1 MKITIT
7 KDEQEFNITAA
18 WRIIAQMLE
27 KPNAVIGLSTGQ
39 TTIDMHRIVSE
50 IHAKYPF
57 DVSRITL
64 FNVDELTNLP
74 REYAGSCYTMI
85 LNQLAGPL
93 GIPEDNFIMPPTMS
107 DDFEAESLLFEKR
120 LAERGG
126 ADLQMLGIGSN
137 GHIGINQP
145 GTPFE
150 SETWVS
156 PMDPDFEARVRRE
169 TQVPPET
176 ILGGLTRGIKNIMHT
191 RKVILIA
198 KGAHK
203 AEIIEKAIL
212 GPVTTDIPASV
223 VQLHPNCEV
232 LLDAEAGARIAEYAK
247 GKGGRPV

>member
-7 KDEQEFNITAA
+7 KDEKEFDRTAA
-18 WRIIAQMLE
+18 WRIIKMMLE

-39 TTIDMHRIVSE
+39 TTLEMHKIVSD
-50 IHAKYPF
+50 IFAQYPF
-57 DVSRITL
+57 DISAITL

-74 REYAGSCYTMI
+74 REYRGSCYTMI
-85 LNQLAGPL
+85 LNQLVIPL
-93 GIPEDNFIMPPTMS
+93 GIHEENFIMPPTLS
-107 DDFEAESLLFEKR
+107 EDFRAECVLFEKR

-126 ADLQMLGIGSN
+126 ADLQMLGIGGN

-191 RKVILIA
+191 RKIVLIA
-198 KGAHK
+198 KGTHK

-212 GPVTTDIPASV
+212 GPVTTDLPASV
-223 VQLHPNCEV
+223 LQLHPNCEV
-232 LLDAEAGARIAEYAK
+232 LLDASAASRLT
-247 GKGGRPV
+247 GKIK

>member
-7 KDEQEFNITAA
+7 KNEQEFNITAA

-39 TTIDMHRIVSE
+39 TTMDMHRIVSD
-50 IHAKYPF
+50 IYAQYPF

-85 LNQLAGPL
+85 LNQIAGPL
-93 GIPEDNFIMPPTMS
+93 GIPDENFIMPPTES
-107 DDFEAESLLFEKR
+107 DNFEAEALLFEKR

-169 TQVPPET
+169 TQVPEN
-176 ILGGLTRGIKNIMHT
+176 IVLGGLTRGIKNIMHT
-191 RKVILIA
+191 RKLILIA

-203 AEIIEKAIL
+203 AEIIKQAIL

-223 VQLHPNCEV
+223 VQLHPNCEI
-232 LLDAEAGARIAEYAK
+232 LLDADAGALIAKEAGKR
-247 GKGGRPV
+247 GFNF

>member
-7 KDEQEFNITAA
+7 KDEQEFDRIAA
-18 WRIIAQMLE
+18 WRIIAMMLE

-39 TTIDMHRIVSE
+39 TTIGMHKIVST
-50 IHAKYPF
+50 IFTQFPF
-57 DVSRITL
+57 DVSGITI

-74 REYAGSCYTMI
+74 REYSGSCYTMI
-85 LNQLAGPL
+85 LNQLVAPL
-93 GIPEDNFIMPPTMS
+93 GIPEKNFIMPPTMS
-107 DDFEAESLLFEKR
+107 DDFNMECLLFEKQ

-176 ILGGLTRGIKNIMHT
+176 VLGGLTRGIKNIMQT
-191 RKVILIA
+191 RKIILIA
-198 KGAHK
+198 KGMHK
-203 AEIIEKAIL
+203 SEIIEKAIL

-223 VQLHPNCEV
+223 VQLHPDCEI
-232 LLDAEAGARIAEYAK
+232 LLDAAAASGLK
-247 GKGGRPV
+247 GKI

>member
-1 MKITIT
+1 MKITIAPT
-7 KDEQEFNITAA
+7 AQAFDQTAA

-27 KPNAVIGLSTGQ
+27 KPDAVIGLSTGQ
-39 TTIDMHRIVSE
+39 TTIGMHRIVSH
-50 IHAKYPF
+50 IYTQYPF

-93 GIPEDNFIMPPTMS
+93 GIPEENFIMPPTLS
-107 DDFEAESLLFEKR
+107 DDFEAEAALFEKR
-120 LAERGG
+120 LAARGG
-126 ADLQMLGIGSN
+126 ADLQMLGIGAN

-169 TQVPPET
+169 TRVPSH
-176 ILGGLTRGIKNIMHT
+176 IVLGGLTRGIRNIMHT
-191 RKVILIA
+191 RKLVLIA

-203 AEIIEKAIL
+203 ADIIEQAIL
-212 GPVTTDIPASV
+212 GPITTDIPASV
-223 VQLHPNCEV
+223 VQLHPNCEI
-232 LLDAEAGARIAEYAK
+232 LLDADAARKIV
-247 GKGGRPV
+247 GRI